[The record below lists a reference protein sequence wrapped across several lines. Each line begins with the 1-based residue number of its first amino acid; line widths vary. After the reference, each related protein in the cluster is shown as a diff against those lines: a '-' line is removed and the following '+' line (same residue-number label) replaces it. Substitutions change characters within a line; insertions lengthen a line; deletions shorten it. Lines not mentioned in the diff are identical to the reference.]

1 MESKRLEEIFVSF
14 RNDLDYL
21 CKVRQ
26 PVKICDEDDLCY
38 EAILRIKTLVE
49 NDALFVFG
57 QQSEEKHWSFLG
69 KKNYEILLVDIL
81 YYLSKRCQK
90 FRSDQ
95 NEKPILI
102 LDFVL
107 EIVYRLTEF
116 QLKIEHLLDFSLKLH
131 GKGLCDVLLSF
142 FRRDK
147 YFSKTWEN
155 YDPHK
160 RIINIMGV
168 LLNVSENP
176 YLKWTNEKR
185 LEIEVTLLGFAS
197 PHAKAYADLT
207 DKILKNV
214 NHLNLVEFLTYLTN
228 LNDTARIGE
237 SEKVYNDL
245 FFLRYK
251 IKSHE
256 FNEEN
261 LFITSK
267 FLDLLVGFLDYVNE
281 ELNESIDF
289 DLIQIEIQKPRQTPS
304 NLKQRLYSVFFN
316 IVVILNEIMFRSNK
330 ALSYFTEIRMIESLA
345 RFLTESYIKK
355 LHFKHEK
362 LILVL
367 VQNLALM
374 SCWPGS
380 EDQVNFYFQVMTPA
394 PLYVP
399 KK

>member
-1 MESKRLEEIFVSF
+1 MELKSLEEKLASF

-26 PVKICDEDDLCY
+26 PAKICDDDDACY
-38 EAILRIKTLVE
+38 EAILRIKSLVE
-49 NDALFVFG
+49 NDALFDIIG
-57 QQSEEKHWSFLG
+57 EEKHWSFLG
-69 KKNYEILLVDIL
+69 KKNYEILFVDIF

-90 FRSDQ
+90 FGSDQ

-131 GKGLCDVLLSF
+131 DKGLCDVLLSF

-147 YFSKTWEN
+147 YLSKTWEN

-168 LLNVSENP
+168 LLNLSENP

-185 LEIEVTLLGFAS
+185 LDIEVTLLGFSS
-197 PHAKAYADLT
+197 PHVKAYGDLT

-214 NHLNLVEFLTYLTN
+214 NHLSLVEFLTFLTN
-228 LNDTARIGE
+228 LNDTVRIGE

-267 FLDLLVGFLDYVNE
+267 FLDLLVGFLVYVNE

-289 DLIQIEIQKPRQTPS
+289 DLIQIEIQKPRKTPA

-380 EDQVNFYFQVMTPA
+380 EDQVN
-394 PLYVP
+394 
-399 KK
+399 